1 MNVKVWTKFL
11 LSARVASG
19 AGDDELKRR
28 FWGCSL
34 PRCCLFAKKMT

>member
-1 MNVKVWTKFL
+1 MNVKGLDEIF

-28 FWGCSL
+28 FWG
-34 PRCCLFAKKMT
+34 